1 MTKYCTD
8 SYLGYNGFT
17 DNKTELDLEDDAAYV
32 NWGAAWRMPSK
43 EQFAEL
49 INSNYTT
56 TTWTTQNGV
65 YGRLITSK
73 KEGYTG
79 NSVFLPA
86 AGYRFNSSL
95 YNAGSYGRYW
105 SRTLDEGGPYNAWG
119 LYFNSSGISTYGY
132 YFRYFG
138 QSVRPVRV
146 SE

>member
-65 YGRLITSK
+65 KGLLITSK
-73 KEGYTG
+73 MEGYTG

-86 AGYRFNSSL
+86 AGSRINSSL
-95 YNAGSYGRYW
+95 YDAGSYGDYW
-105 SRTLDEGGPYNAWG
+105 SRSLHGYPYGACD
-119 LYFNSSGISTYGY
+119 LYFYSGLIDTGFSGRDYG
-132 YFRYFG
+132 R
-138 QSVRPVRV
+138 SVRPVRV